1 MQPEGAVHLA
11 FMFIT
16 NAGLETA
23 KSSPTFCLAGAASGL
38 LFVKL
43 L

>member
-1 MQPEGAVHLA
+1 MQPEEAVHLA

-16 NAGLETA
+16 NAGLE
-23 KSSPTFCLAGAASGL
+23 KPERLPTFWLAGAASGL